1 MNIAEQYNDIYE
13 KMFSRLKEIAEIR
26 DELDFEENAEYLS
39 FDIDPFT
46 SAKFK
51 VFRCSVMV
59 TTTHD
64 YDIDYGQTLKF
75 PLSFFEEE
83 LDREAVV
90 DWICKESYEIN
101 NKHGLET
108 LIKVIGD
115 LRDNKDYVNAILEDE
130 RFKDCSS
137 YNTRMEM
144 AKDILELNNE

>member
-1 MNIAEQYNDIYE
+1 MNIAEQYNDIYV
-13 KMFSRLKEIAEIR
+13 KMFDRFSEIAEIR
-26 DELDFEENAEYLS
+26 DDLDSEENAELLS

-51 VFRCSVMV
+51 VSRYNVMV

-75 PLSFFEEE
+75 PLSFFDEE
-83 LDREAVV
+83 LDREAVI
-90 DWICKESYEIN
+90 DWIRKESYEIN
-101 NKHGLET
+101 NKHDIET

-115 LRDNKDYVNAILEDE
+115 LHDNKDYVITILEDE
-130 RFKDCSS
+130 RFKNCSS

-144 AKDILELNNE
+144 AKDILRNKQ